1 MKNKFAI
8 IALLLLI
15 PVCAVANQK
24 ERAITKLQVVTAKTR
39 IHSSSSGDMFT
50 YTNLV
55 FAEVNGKK
63 LVYECA
69 APGDVCPVMSAG
81 ETYTATQDG
90 TFVYVPMSTPESKR
104 DLTVKFKQVGN
115 W

>member
-1 MKNKFAI
+1 M
-8 IALLLLI
+8 
-15 PVCAVANQK
+15 
-24 ERAITKLQVVTAKTR
+24 TAKTK
-39 IHSSSSGDMFT
+39 IHGSSSGDMFT

-69 APGDVCPVMSAG
+69 APGDVCPVMASG

-90 TFVYVPMSTPESKR
+90 TFVYVPMSSPEGKK
-104 DLTVKFKQVGN
+104 DLSVKFKRVGS